1 MTKKI
6 ALVHELCLLNCFK
19 QVTSLSCLFL
29 FFVFSE
35 VGCRQLLVVQGV
47 VYVFC
52 SYPEMVVEQMS
63 AEHVMIEL
71 YEDRIQ
77 QMDCHS
83 GLH

>member
-1 MTKKI
+1 M
-6 ALVHELCLLNCFK
+6 
-19 QVTSLSCLFL
+19 
-29 FFVFSE
+29 
-35 VGCRQLLVVQGV
+35 GCRQLLVVQGV

-83 GLH
+83 GLHQHAAVQSSSQLNLVILSH